1 MLKLSLCDY
10 SDVYA
15 LVKGTKT
22 VVGLGLGIASSE
34 TDRKDKQ
41 VILKNCTASMDCI
54 SELNNKKLD
63 NVKDFDFVMTMHN
76 LIQNSNDY
84 SKTSS
89 SL

>member
-1 MLKLSLCDY
+1 
-10 SDVYA
+10 
-15 LVKGTKT
+15 
-22 VVGLGLGIASSE
+22 
-34 TDRKDKQ
+34 
-41 VILKNCTASMDCI
+41 MDCI
-54 SELNNKKLD
+54 SKLNNKKLD